1 MLGLDWIW
9 IGLDRIGVDE
19 LEWMDRSGLDWI
31 WHLHLDWIWHWM
43 GFELGLDGMDLDWNG
58 LDQAGNIF
66 LFISPMD
73 GNPQALLMKSNRHRW
88 EYMNDLVCQV

>member
-1 MLGLDWIW
+1 
-9 IGLDRIGVDE
+9 
-19 LEWMDRSGLDWI
+19 
-31 WHLHLDWIWHWM
+31 M
-43 GFELGLDGMDLDWNG
+43 GFGLGLDGMDLDWNG

-88 EYMNDLVCQV
+88 EYMNDLVCPV